1 MSKSKKHKKK
11 KKSISLLKEVDKTM
25 DKTYDSLIEEIQDMQ
40 LQLNLSDQ
48 KALKKQKKKLR
59 QDMGVIPY
67 YTSKERVKARQELIK
82 KMEQTSLLERVE
94 KSLKDLIPVVVV
106 LARLIAALIL
116 SILSVEP
123 IRKFISPATLSKM
136 DNVYKVAMSIR

>member
-67 YTSKERVKARQELIK
+67 YTSKERVKGRQELIK
-82 KMEQTSLLERVE
+82 KMEQTS
-94 KSLKDLIPVVVV
+94 
-106 LARLIAALIL
+106 
-116 SILSVEP
+116 
-123 IRKFISPATLSKM
+123 
-136 DNVYKVAMSIR
+136 